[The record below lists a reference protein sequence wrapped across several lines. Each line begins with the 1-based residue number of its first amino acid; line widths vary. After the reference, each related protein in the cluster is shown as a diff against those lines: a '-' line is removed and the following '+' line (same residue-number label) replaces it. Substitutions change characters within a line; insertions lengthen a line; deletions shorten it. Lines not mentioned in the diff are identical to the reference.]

1 MDMTRYFP
9 AVAALFLLL
18 FLNNCKNR
26 QQATGQGADSTAVV
40 AETEPVSPDD
50 VVITE
55 RLANLGL
62 TATSDWRGV
71 NIGDAFAQ
79 VGAVEKS
86 EPFERDTEHSGYT
99 IELKNLETADVL
111 YYQTNKK
118 VSAIDIDL
126 FLNTRQSVADYQKDL
141 EPYFTA
147 RYGAPKPGGGGTV
160 WTGRKGESVT
170 LSDVSKGKDYGLKV
184 RIAQADGSATASAK

>member
-1 MDMTRYFP
+1 MTRHFL
-9 AVAALFLLL
+9 AVAVLFLLL

-26 QQATGQGADSTAVV
+26 RQATEQGTDSTAVV
-40 AETEPVSPDD
+40 AEAEPVSPDD

-55 RLANLGL
+55 RLAGLGL

-71 NIGDAFAQ
+71 TIGDAFAH
-79 VGAVEKS
+79 VNAVEKS
-86 EPFERDTEHSGYT
+86 EPFERDAEHSGYT

-118 VSAIDIDL
+118 VSAIDVDL
-126 FLNTRQSVADYQKDL
+126 FLNSRQSVTDYKKDL

-147 RYGAPKPGGGGTV
+147 RYGAPKPGGTGTV
-160 WTGRKGESVT
+160 WTGQRGET
-170 LSDVSKGKDYGLKV
+170 IILSDVSKGKDYGLKI
-184 RIAQADGSATASAK
+184 RIASADGTTTASAK